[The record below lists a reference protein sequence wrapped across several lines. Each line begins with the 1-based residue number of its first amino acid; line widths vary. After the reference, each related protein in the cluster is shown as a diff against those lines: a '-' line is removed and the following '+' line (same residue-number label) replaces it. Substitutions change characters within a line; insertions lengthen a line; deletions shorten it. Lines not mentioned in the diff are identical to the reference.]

1 LKESNINDGMLR
13 DYLLGKLSQT
23 DREDLEGLYISDE
36 DLFGRILI
44 IEDDLIEQ
52 YQMNELSD
60 DDRILFQKRHL
71 STKTQRREIELRKA
85 LREESKKPE
94 PQPPAWDRLGHAVQ
108 KAVDWL
114 GEQFALRSV
123 RWAALGTGVVVV
135 AAVIA
140 YLLVVPPH
148 EREKVLVQTTT
159 PSKPLVGDIFFV
171 YQSSG
176 GVGTRG
182 EIGLKTRSI
191 ERVEPTRPPL
201 VLTQDDRYAVQVQP
215 ESTIFLYVLQWD
227 TLGKAT
233 VLFPDTGIT
242 MQSNPVMGGML
253 LRLPPSPHW
262 FSLDEKPG
270 IETIVIAASANRWT
284 DLERWIDVIKER
296 GEVQKAEA
304 LTQIRQAIRVA
315 EGKPD
320 GAYYGK
326 EFSFLHKAR
335 KNKLNQ

>member
-85 LREESKKPE
+85 LREVSKKPE

-182 EIGLKTRSI
+182 EIGLKTRGIAPAKPAQS
-191 ERVEPTRPPL
+191 PL
-201 VLTQDDRYAVQVQP
+201 VLTEDDRYAIQVQP
-215 ESTIFLYVLQWD
+215 EARTFLYVFQWD
-227 TLGKAT
+227 TSGNMT
-233 VLFPDTGIT
+233 VLFPNSKYSDFL
-242 MQSNPVMGGML
+242 NPIDSGSSY
-253 LRLPPSPHW
+253 RIPPPPNW
-262 FSLDEKPG
+262 LTLDERAGLEIIALGASTKHWDTLEQNIKLFSEG
-270 IETIVIAASANRWT
+270 SGDEKQAAIARIRTLIEAAENDPES
-284 DLERWIDVIKER
+284 EF
-296 GEVQKAEA
+296 
-304 LTQIRQAIRVA
+304 
-315 EGKPD
+315 
-320 GAYYGK
+320 YGK
-326 EFSFLHKAR
+326 RFPFVHERKRGAR
-335 KNKLNQ
+335 E